1 MSRFNI
7 PMPKPIRGLRSP
19 KNECSDRWCKW
30 HFDLHRHRRSP
41 GSELS
46 LQLGPD
52 PVERPISLQM
62 RGDEAPRRTE
72 NTQRN
77 MLGLNC
83 HSATQR
89 QLSPCVKEHDP
100 SWLTESSYYSTG
112 IVSALWHSLVRGR
125 SCVAALCKVIGSD
138 APFLQP
144 SFYRLDAK
152 TYRLKRAQGGATRK
166 HPAIRSL

>member
-1 MSRFNI
+1 MTRFNI
-7 PMPKPIRGLRSP
+7 LMPKAIRSLRSA

-30 HFDLHRHRRSP
+30 HFDLHRHRRST

-62 RGDEAPRRTE
+62 CGDEAPRRTE

-77 MLGLNC
+77 MLGLNL
-83 HSATQR
+83 HPTTQR

-100 SWLTESSYYSTG
+100 SGLTESSYYSTG
-112 IVSALWHSLVRGR
+112 IVSALLHSLVRG
-125 SCVAALCKVIGSD
+125 
-138 APFLQP
+138 
-144 SFYRLDAK
+144 
-152 TYRLKRAQGGATRK
+152 AT
-166 HPAIRSL
+166 A